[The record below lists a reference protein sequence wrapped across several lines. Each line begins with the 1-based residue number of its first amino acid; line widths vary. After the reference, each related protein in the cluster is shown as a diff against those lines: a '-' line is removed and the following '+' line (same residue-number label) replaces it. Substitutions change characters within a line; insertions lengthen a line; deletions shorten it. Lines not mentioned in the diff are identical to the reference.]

1 MTAPVIDSPIETTD
15 EPAAERPEGTAPIK
29 LVLAVEG
36 IETSDGRYIE
46 PGALSTRPLPLTLY
60 AQVRSTHGADGDA
73 ATFTVG
79 SLTEAERVPGE
90 TIVQR
95 STGQP
100 FPVGTYAWVGKGWM
114 YTDVPTPESGSKP
127 AYTLLKDR
135 ALYGNSVDLTE
146 VTAEFEYQDD
156 ISDGPPDRIVMT
168 NGKIGSTTLVGIPA
182 FMDAFA
188 EVDGQLIEAPADA
201 VALVA
206 ATTTAAGTLG
216 RVFLSFRS
224 TELGDECAPCVAL
237 NETVV
242 PWLDDFAVS
251 TEKRKK
257 ATEAGHAL
265 PDGSYPI
272 ETTDDL
278 DKAISAVGRAGGKA
292 GTEADRNKVRRHIIK
307 QAKRLGAQDKI
318 PDTWN
323 SDGTLKTGSAA
334 ADTVTL
340 QDLLTGEDI
349 DPAALDTRTSGM
361 VALIPADPARLAVPS
376 GDPPGDLHLT
386 LAYLGENVTDW
397 SPEEIAA
404 IHKIAR
410 QATDPAYW
418 CQTQAELAI
427 EHGEDPPNCDQL
439 YTPPWHEGPLRGN
452 VFAHAVFNPNGG
464 PDGQEPA
471 TVYLFDGADDALNFA
486 NLAGDICRAIE
497 DQLGEL
503 RFPQQHH
510 PFVPHVTAGYNLDP
524 NQLTYTGP
532 VTFPRLRVAIGN
544 QRTDYPLG
552 GGAAVVASAAP
563 LPSIDVFSDPQL
575 IEPTPHT
582 VTDDGRVYGH
592 LAAWNTCHTGFPGQ
606 CVTPPESPSNYAYFL
621 LHSTR
626 AVDHD
631 GNTVTVPVGYGTL
644 TRSADDDGHAS
655 IRLSATEA
663 VRHYD
668 NTGTAVMEFTVGE
681 DAHGVW
687 YSGRLLPG
695 LSEREEHLARGA
707 TFSGDWRTIRGRL
720 ELVAAL
726 GVNAPGYPVP
736 RVRVASGVPVALV
749 AAAVPHREHPEVRAA
764 AAELGDEYQ
773 EVLDWVRAQKLTA
786 QQADTAAGLAAIF
799 EDLDTRELAA
809 DALTQQETDLMLV
822 LDGDHPW
829 FAGGMIE
836 ALDEAEAALLAAG
849 GKLHLPPYIKRI
861 AKHLQGEAG
870 MKESRAIA
878 TAVNAAKKMC
888 ATGDLNFP
896 GSQNVNPGSRAQACA
911 AVAQWK
917 ADRPGAR

>member
-1 MTAPVIDSPIETTD
+1 MTAPIIDAEPEVTD
-15 EPAAERPEGTAPIK
+15 DPATERPEGTAPIR

-46 PGALSTRPLPLTLY
+46 PGALTTRPLPLTIF

-73 ATFTVG
+73 ATFAVG

-90 TIVQR
+90 TIRQR

-114 YTDVPTPESGSKP
+114 YTDVPTPETGSKP

-146 VTAEFEYQDD
+146 VAAEFEYQDD
-156 ISDGPPDRIVMT
+156 QAEGPPDRIVMT

-188 EVDGQLIEAPADA
+188 EVDGEIVEAPADD

-206 ATTTAAGTLG
+206 ASVMAAGTRG
-216 RVFLSFRS
+216 VAFLSFRS
-224 TELGDECAPCVAL
+224 AELGDDCAPCAA
-237 NETVV
+237 EGR
-242 PWLDDFAVS
+242 
-251 TEKRKK
+251 TE
-257 ATEAGHAL
+257 
-265 PDGSYPI
+265 
-272 ETTDDL
+272 
-278 DKAISAVGRAGGKA
+278 
-292 GTEADRNKVRRHIIK
+292 
-307 QAKRLGAQDKI
+307 I
-318 PDTWN
+318 P
-323 SDGTLKTGSAA
+323 AA
-334 ADTVTL
+334 AETIPL
-340 QDLLTGEDI
+340 ADLLTGEDI
-349 DPAALDTRTSGM
+349 DPDALDIRTSGM
-361 VALIPADPARLAVPS
+361 VALIPSAPELLTVQGGDPA
-376 GDPPGDLHLT
+376 DQLHLT
-386 LAYLGENVTDW
+386 LAYLGDDVTSW

-404 IHKIAR
+404 VHKIAR
-410 QATDPAYW
+410 QATDPEYW
-418 CQTQAELAI
+418 CQTQNELAT
-427 EHGEDPPNCDQL
+427 EHGEGPVNCDQL

-452 VFAHAVFNPNGG
+452 VFAHAVFNPNGDHG
-464 PDGQEPA
+464 FDPA
-471 TVYLFDGADDALNFA
+471 TVYLFDGTNDALNFS
-486 NLAGDICRAIE
+486 NLAGDICRALE
-497 DQLGEL
+497 QQLGDIK
-503 RFPQQHH
+503 FPEQHH

-524 NQLTYTGP
+524 NLLTYTGL

-563 LPSIDVFSDPQL
+563 LPPVEFFTNPNL
-575 IEPTPHT
+575 TEPTPHT

-592 LAAWNTCHTGFPGQ
+592 LATWNTCHTGFAGR
-606 CVTPPESPSNYAYFL
+606 CVTPPDSGSSYAYFL

-626 AVDHD
+626 ALDKD

-644 TRSADDDGHAS
+644 SRDANTGGHANL
-655 IRLSATEA
+655 RMSATEA

-668 NTGTAVMEFTVGE
+668 NTGTVVMEFAVGE
-681 DAHGVW
+681 DEHGVW

-695 LSEREEHLARGA
+695 LTEREEHLARGA
-707 TFSGDWRTIRGRL
+707 AFSGDWRPIRGRL

-749 AAAVPHREHPEVRAA
+749 AAAVPREHPEVQAA
-764 AAELGDEYQ
+764 LAELGDDFR
-773 EVLDWVRAQKLTA
+773 EVLDWVRGQKLAA
-786 QQADTAAGLAAIF
+786 QQADAAAELTALF

-809 DALTQQETDLMLV
+809 AQFAEHEADLVLV

-829 FAGGMIE
+829 FGDLGTDPFEDDTAEFAGK
-836 ALDEAEAALLAAG
+836 
-849 GKLHLPPYIKRI
+849 KLHLPKFIKRI
-861 AKHLQGEAG
+861 AKHLQQKG
-870 MKESRAIA
+870 MAEGRAIA
-878 TAVNAAKKMC
+878 TAKNAAQRMC
-888 ATGDLNFP
+888 DTGDLNFP
-896 GSQNVNPGSRAQACA
+896 GSQQVNPGSRAEACA
-911 AVAQWK
+911 AIAQWK